1 MKLGYFGINMGS
13 FATPEACVKLAR
25 ACEAAGYES
34 VWTGEHVVVIDPQ
47 QAPSPLPPLT
57 PQLDQGIALAWIA
70 AQTERIR
77 LGTGIIILPQRNPLI
92 LSKELATLDHVS
104 NGRLMVGFGV
114 GYVQGEFDAL
124 GIPFEER
131 GPRTTE
137 HIEVLRAIWTQ
148 DQPHF
153 EGQFTSFSGIQ
164 QRPQPLQDPH
174 PPIFVGG
181 MSRPALRRAIGHG
194 DAYYGFFQSVEATAE
209 LLEAIREESKN
220 TERPAA
226 LGELPITITPPAGL
240 LDHDTARRYEDLGV
254 ERLVVFSEFT
264 AMASSAIDPNSPELD
279 AALAHIE
286 RQANE
291 LGMG

>member
-1 MKLGYFGINMGS
+1 
-13 FATPEACVKLAR
+13 
-25 ACEAAGYES
+25 
-34 VWTGEHVVVIDPQ
+34 VVVIDPQ